1 MSSFGSTLLLL
12 FEHDMIVNTVQIIK
26 NVITKLI
33 VFFMMLNAW
42 LYPIRLVGIDNKL
55 LTLQIY
61 KLFFNFQHNLKKNSR
76 PKIRTAIPY

>member
-61 KLFFNFQHNLKKNSR
+61 KLFFNFQHKSDFYANKK
-76 PKIRTAIPY
+76 IAAIKV